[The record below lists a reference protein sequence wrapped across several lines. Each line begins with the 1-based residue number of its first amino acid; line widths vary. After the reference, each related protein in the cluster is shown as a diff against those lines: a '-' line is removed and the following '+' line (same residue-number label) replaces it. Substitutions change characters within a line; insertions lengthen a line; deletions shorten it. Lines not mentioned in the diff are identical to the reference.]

1 MKNEELKNEE
11 LRTVTTTNHTP
22 KEGRMT
28 LTATMPATPA
38 EAQRQHGFEAFRPF
52 DLNGL
57 KTYDLTSRPSKVFHD
72 ELGQPVSP
80 NATIEEWLNCLPK
93 QLAAQELRR
102 VSGHLCRAYREGRMA
117 AAALGGHVIKTGC
130 APYLI
135 DWIQKGI
142 LKAVALNGSAAIHDF
157 ELAIAGKTSENV
169 SVQLP
174 SGQFGMARE
183 TADAF
188 AVAARDGAD
197 NERGLGW
204 ALGQH
209 LDSLDCPYAEA
220 SLMLAA
226 YRAGIPC
233 TVHVALGTDIVHMHP
248 HVSGAA
254 LGEASLI
261 DFRRLCSVV
270 ATMERGVWMNL
281 GSAVIMP
288 EVFVK
293 AVAVVNNFGHHL
305 DGLVTVNL
313 DKQVQYRSRVNVIER
328 PSAEGI
334 ELIGHHEIL
343 LPLLHAAVACQM
355 ARGQTSVPAQAA

>member
-1 MKNEELKNEE
+1 
-11 LRTVTTTNHTP
+11 
-22 KEGRMT
+22 
-28 LTATMPATPA
+28 
-38 EAQRQHGFEAFRPF
+38 
-52 DLNGL
+52 
-57 KTYDLTSRPSKVFHD
+57 
-72 ELGQPVSP
+72 
-80 NATIEEWLNCLPK
+80 
-93 QLAAQELRR
+93 
-102 VSGHLCRAYREGRMA
+102 
-117 AAALGGHVIKTGC
+117 
-130 APYLI
+130 
-135 DWIQKGI
+135 
-142 LKAVALNGSAAIHDF
+142 VALNGSAAIHDF
-157 ELAIAGKTSENV
+157 ELAAAGKTSENV
-169 SVQLP
+169 AAQLP
-174 SGQFGMARE
+174 GGQFGMARE

-197 NERGLGW
+197 SQRGLGW
-204 ALGQH
+204 ALGRH
-209 LDSLDCPYAEA
+209 LDSLDCPHADT
-220 SLMLAA
+220 SLVLAA
-226 YRAGIPC
+226 YHAGIPC

-293 AVAVVNNFGHHL
+293 AVSVVNNFGHSL

-313 DKQVQYRSRVNVIER
+313 DKQAQYRSRVNVIER

-334 ELIGHHEIL
+334 ELIGHHEIM

-355 ARGQTSVPAQAA
+355 ARVQPAIPAQAA